1 MTNEERTALKAA
13 LSSTLRAQGKT
24 CLAMTGKDNVSK
36 LHQHELYSLAAALGV
51 DVKTAIAITPAAPQD
66 VQVNQGEALTD
77 VSRPVSRETI
87 KTLTAADPYQG
98 ADQALAPLEGV
109 KGFLAPAIWDTLR
122 DNVAGVYKR
131 LDKAVQDAKDARE
144 ALPLRTIAP
153 AAPGAQAAPS
163 GQTFA
168 ASKIFNVKSPRLDRL
183 ALPVWNDPGAPG
195 VDVNYVWDETLL
207 ADLLTA
213 ISKEQCAWMFGPPGT
228 GKTSAAM
235 QIAANLGRPF
245 FRVAFDR
252 DTEAAF
258 LWGGP
263 GIVGGDTVWQDGK
276 LTKALRTPGAVVL
289 LDEPT
294 ICPSGTLATL
304 QTTLDHRFVILE
316 TGERVDL
323 APGVIVLAADNTN
336 GRGDSSG
343 NFIGTAAVNAAFM
356 DRFAVGLDVGY
367 PDKRQET
374 KALILKTGAP
384 RALADAL
391 VRFAGVT
398 RAKCNSGDL
407 TQAIGFRRLVA
418 FADWIVAGVPSQH
431 AFKVCVLNLA
441 HGEDVQALEVLAG
454 ADLNFNNLDA
464 FAAGLTPADLEAQAQ
479 AQQDEIERSARGNAA
494 AAAFQE

>member
-1 MTNEERTALKAA
+1 MTNEQRTALKAA
-13 LSSTLRAQGKT
+13 LSATLRAQGKT
-24 CLAMTGKDNVSK
+24 CLDMTGKDNVSK

-51 DVKTAIAITPAAPQD
+51 DVATAIAITPAAPQD
-66 VQVNQGEALTD
+66 DQGDALTD

-87 KTLTAADPYQG
+87 KTMTADPYQG
-98 ADQALAPLEGV
+98 ADHALAPLEGV

-122 DNVAGVYKR
+122 DNVAGVYTR
-131 LDKAVQDAKDARE
+131 LDKALKEAKDARE

-153 AAPGAQAAPS
+153 AAPGVQAAPS

-168 ASKIFNVKSPRLDRL
+168 ASKIFNIKSARLDRL
-183 ALPVWNDPGAPG
+183 TLPVWNDPGAPA
-195 VDVNYVWDETLL
+195 VDPNFVWDDTLL

-213 ISKEQCAWMFGPPGT
+213 ITKEQCAWMFGPPGT

-235 QIAANLGRPF
+235 QLAANLGRPF

-263 GIVGGDTVWQDGK
+263 GIVGGSTIWQDGK

-336 GRGDSSG
+336 GRGDTSG

-384 RALADAL
+384 RALADAI

-407 TQAIGFRRLVA
+407 TQAVGFRRLVA
-418 FADWIVAGVPSQH
+418 FADWIVAGVPSKH

-454 ADLNFNNLDA
+454 ADLNFSDLDA
-464 FAAGLTPADLEAQAQ
+464 FAAGLTPADLEAKALQ
-479 AQQDEIERSARGNAA
+479 ETIERSARGDAA
-494 AAAFQE
+494 ATAFQE

>member
-1 MTNEERTALKAA
+1 MTNEERTSLKAA
-13 LSSTLRAQGKT
+13 LSASLRAQGKT
-24 CLAMTGKDNVSK
+24 CVQMTGKDNVSK
-36 LHQHELYSLAAALGV
+36 LHQHELFALAAALGV
-51 DVKTAIAITPAAPQD
+51 DPATAIAITPPTPQD
-66 VQVNQGEALTD
+66 DQVNQDAASIVADSL
-77 VSRPVSRETI
+77 VSRETI
-87 KTLTAADPYQG
+87 KTIADPYQG
-98 ADQALAPLEGV
+98 ADHALAPLEGV

-153 AAPGAQAAPS
+153 AAPGVLAAPS
-163 GQTFA
+163 AQTFA
-168 ASKIFNVKSPRLDRL
+168 ASKIFNVKSARLDRL
-183 ALPVWNDPGAPG
+183 SLPVWNDPSAPG
-195 VDVNYVWDETLL
+195 VDPNFVWDDTLL

-213 ISKEQCAWMFGPPGT
+213 IVKEQCAWMFGPPGT

-235 QIAANLGRPF
+235 QVAANLGRPF

-263 GIVGGDTVWQDGK
+263 GIVGGNTVWQDGK

-336 GRGDSSG
+336 GRGDASG

-356 DRFAVGLDVGY
+356 DRFAVGLDVAY

-384 RALADAL
+384 RALADAI

-398 RAKCNSGDL
+398 RAKCNSGDI

-418 FADWIVAGVPSQH
+418 FTDWVVAGVPAAH

-441 HGEDVQALEVLAG
+441 HGEDVQALEILAS
-454 ADLNFNNLDA
+454 ADLNFADLDA
-464 FAAGLTPADLEAQAQ
+464 LATGVSLADLEAKKLQ
-479 AQQDEIERSARGNAA
+479 ENIERSARGDAA
-494 AAAFQE
+494 AKAFAE